1 MAAPIKWMAKN
12 HVAANLLMAV
22 LIVGGLMKSTSVKQ
36 EVFPEVTLDM
46 IQVSV
51 AYPGAG
57 PSEVEEG
64 IVLQIEEAL
73 SGVDGIKEMK
83 STANEGSG
91 SVVVELSRG
100 VDDDLVLSDI
110 KSAVDRIITFPVD
123 AEKPLISKILNRSE
137 VILVIIAGDVP
148 ERSLREQAELI
159 RDELLE
165 NPKITQVELGG
176 VKPYEITVEINE
188 ASLSRYGLTINQV
201 ASRLREASLDL
212 PAGTIKTSGGNI
224 LLRTKE
230 KRYDGSDYKET
241 TIKVNSDG
249 TEVKLKDIATV
260 VDGFTETDEI
270 ATFDGLPAAMVKVF
284 RVGDQKPIELARYVK
299 SYVEEKQKKLPQSL
313 KIATLNDKSELFEG
327 RMNLLIK
334 NAVIGLILVVIILGL
349 FLEMRLAFWIMLG
362 IPISFL
368 GAIMVMPLLGVSINM
383 ISLFA
388 FIMALGIVVD
398 DAIVVGENIF
408 EHRQLGKPYLKAAID
423 GTIEVFTPVTFSILT
438 TVVAFLPLAYI
449 EGRMGKFIGVIP
461 VIVIT
466 VLMMSLIESLF
477 ILPAHLSLGEKKK
490 SKSGVFNKINTIEK
504 NFALKLKSF
513 IEGPYKKL
521 LVKSIHNRYA
531 TVALAIAVMFLIVG
545 TLGGGIVKFRFF
557 PAIDGDTITAS
568 VKMPPGTPI
577 EKTKAIEKLILEKAY
592 EVIDGYDELRPEGD
606 TILRNIYSVAGG
618 TLQTQ
623 GHRGDGSSSGSHLAT
638 IAIFLTKSELRNV
651 PSREIGTKWREAVGE
666 IPGAEAITFT
676 SNLMS
681 MGANIDIELAHKD
694 FEVLNKAS
702 IRIKNALSQYPNVT
716 DIEDNFSSG
725 KQELKI
731 ELNPEARTLGI
742 TEEDLGRQVRS
753 AFFGAEAVRLQRGR
767 NEVRVMVRYPA
778 EDRVSIWNLEQMR
791 IRTKDGG
798 EIPLFKAATVTLGRG
813 FSEITRVERKR
824 VINVKATAPNGGE
837 ILSDLSQNLLVE
849 ITDDYP
855 GLTFSF
861 SGEEKSR
868 SESMGSMGDGFKMA
882 MFGIFVLLA
891 IALRSYL
898 QPFLIMSAIPFGI
911 IGAVMGHIIM
921 GFDLSIM
928 SMFGMVALSG
938 VVINDSLLLIDK
950 VNRDLRA
957 GSDLYDSVIDA
968 GLRRFRP
975 IVLTSLT
982 TFFGLIPM
990 IMETSVQAQFLIP
1003 MAISLAFGI
1012 LFATLITL
1020 ILIPSL
1026 YLVLEDI
1033 RFKMGLAPTHAP
1045 DDQRDAGLEAL

>member
-1 MAAPIKWMAKN
+1 MAGPIKWMAKN

-22 LIVGGLMKSTSVKQ
+22 LIVGGLMKSTTVKQ
-36 EVFPEVTLDM
+36 EVFPEVSLDM
-46 IQVSV
+46 IQVTV

-73 SGVDGIKEMK
+73 SGIDGIKEMK

-91 SVVVELSRG
+91 SVVVELQRG

-110 KSAVDRIITFPVD
+110 KSGVDRIITFPED
-123 AEKPLISKILNRSE
+123 AEKPTITKVLNRSE

-165 NPKITQVELGG
+165 NPNITQVELGG
-176 VKPYEITVEINE
+176 VKPYEITVEIKEEN
-188 ASLSRYGLTINQV
+188 LRRYGLTINQV

-230 KRYDGSDYKET
+230 KRYDGGDYKET
-241 TIKVNSDG
+241 TIKVNADG
-249 TEVKLKDIATV
+249 TEVKLKDIANV
-260 VDGFTETDEI
+260 VDGFAETDQF
-270 ATFDGLPAAMVKVF
+270 ATFDGKPAAMVKVF
-284 RVGDQKPIELARYVK
+284 RVGEQKPIQLARYVK
-299 SYVEEKQKKLPQSL
+299 SYVAEKQTQLPSSL

-368 GAIMVMPLLGVSINM
+368 GAILLMPLFDVSINM

-408 EHRQLGKPYLKAAID
+408 EHRQKGKPYLRAAID
-423 GTIEVFTPVTFSILT
+423 GVTEVFIPVTFSVLT
-438 TVVAFLPLAYI
+438 TIVAFLPLAYI
-449 EGRMGKFIGVIP
+449 VGRMGKFIGVIP

-466 VLMMSLIESLF
+466 VLVMSLIESLF
-477 ILPAHLSLGEKKK
+477 ILPAHLSMGEKRKLR
-490 SKSGVFNKINTIEK
+490 GGLFDKISSLEK
-504 NFALKLKSF
+504 GFALKLKTF
-513 IEGPYKKL
+513 IEGPYKRL
-521 LVKSIHNRYA
+521 LVRAIHNRYT
-531 TVALAIAVMFLIVG
+531 TVAIAIATMFLIMG
-545 TLGGGIVKFRFF
+545 TFSGGIVKFRFF

-568 VKMPPGTPI
+568 VKMPPGTPV
-577 EKTKAIEKLILEKAY
+577 EKTRSIEKLVLEKAY
-592 EVIDGYDELRPEGD
+592 EVIGEYDEVRPEGD
-606 TILRNIYSVAGG
+606 SILRNIYSVAGG
-618 TLQTQ
+618 TLLTQ
-623 GHRGDGSSSGSHLAT
+623 GHRGDSSSSGSHLAT
-638 IAIFLTKSELRNV
+638 VAIFLTKSEFRNV
-651 PSREIGTKWREAVGE
+651 PSREIGTKWRKAVGE
-666 IPGAEAITFT
+666 IPGAEAVTFT
-676 SNLMS
+676 TNLMS
-681 MGANIDIELAHKD
+681 MGANIDIELAHTD
-694 FEVLNKAS
+694 FEVLKKAS
-702 IRIKNALSQYPNVT
+702 VRIKEALAEYPNVT

-731 ELNPEARTLGI
+731 KLKPEARTLGI

-767 NEVRVMVRYPA
+767 NEVRVMVRYPK
-778 EDRVSIWNLEQMR
+778 EDRVSLWDLEQMR

-813 FSEITRVERKR
+813 FSEISRVERKR
-824 VINVKATAPNGGE
+824 VINVKATAPNGAE
-837 ILSDLSQNLLVE
+837 ILGDLKENLLIE
-849 ITDDYP
+849 IISDYP
-855 GLTFSF
+855 GLTYSF

-868 SESMGSMGDGFKMA
+868 AESIGSMGDGFKMA
-882 MFGIFVLLA
+882 LLGIFTLLA

-950 VNRDLRA
+950 VNRDLRS

-1020 ILIPSL
+1020 VLIPSL
-1026 YLVLEDI
+1026 YIVLEDI

-1045 DDQRDAGLEAL
+1045 EEGSVEIVKE